1 MGYTTEFD
9 GSRADTMMKFFEAL
23 VVDDMIGNNWDS
35 QFYIKFDGLY
45 AGYRDDSWFEAKR
58 VEYES

>member
-23 VVDDMIGNNWDS
+23 VVDDMIDNNWDS
-35 QFYIKFDGLY
+35 QFYIKFDGWY
-45 AGYRDDSWFEAKR
+45 VG
-58 VEYES
+58 